1 MSITSNRKNS
11 RNKKQETRNK
21 KQQSRMNISMSSIDS
36 HELPQKHR
44 LSQAAWFVVKEFLGV
59 YNIKMDYS
67 RIKKSLTKKQIAN
80 AYFIVA
86 KQPLIRF
93 SIRFDWLGNMVKV
106 GKFTNEEWISIILKR
121 AAKGYK
127 NREFYEELQE
137 ILHPPKFKC
146 ICGKSISS
154 VNNTHRNTKAHIN
167 HLLKNVCLDKI
178 GENDRAMFYPWF
190 SPPKH
195 VTHNPYR
202 RKYVNLVKYM
212 RKTEEDKAMFD
223 YDDLVAFAYHSC

>member
-1 MSITSNRKNS
+1 
-11 RNKKQETRNK
+11 
-21 KQQSRMNISMSSIDS
+21 MNISMSSIDS
-36 HELPQKHR
+36 HEMPQKHH

-67 RIKKSLTKKQIAN
+67 RIKSLNKKQIAN

-93 SIRFDWLGNMVKV
+93 SVRVNWLGNTVKV
-106 GKFTNEEWISIILKR
+106 RKFSCEKWISIILKR

-127 NREFYEELQE
+127 NRQFYEHLQE
-137 ILHPPKFKC
+137 ILHPPKLKC
-146 ICGKSISS
+146 ICGKSISI
-154 VNNTHRNTKAHIN
+154 VNNTHRHTKGHIN

-178 GENDRAMFYPWF
+178 GENDRVLFYP
-190 SPPKH
+190 PKDI
-195 VTHNPYR
+195 THNPYR
-202 RKYVNLVKYM
+202 QKYINVAEYM

-223 YDDLVAFAYHSC
+223 YDDLVAFAYNS